1 MKGFNEHQYVDEA
14 LVAGDRNIVKAI
26 LNKLEDIMV
35 DSLQNGNEEMVNNI
49 ARFAKMK
56 VTKKKQ
62 AKGKAFVYKLK

>member
-1 MKGFNEHQYVDEA
+1 MKGFNEHQYADEA

>member
-1 MKGFNEHQYVDEA
+1 MKGFNEHQYADEA

-49 ARFAKMK
+49 ARYARMK

-62 AKGKAFVYKLK
+62 AKGKTFVYKLK